1 MKKYL
6 IAGNW
11 KMNTAPK
18 EAAVLASA
26 IRKGL
31 VGMDLS
37 RVGVL
42 LCPPAINLQ
51 RVIQITYE
59 SDIKVGAQN
68 CHYAKSGAYT
78 GEISCEMIKKSGAE
92 YVIIGHSERRQLFG
106 ETDEFINEKVHSA
119 IGAGLHPIL
128 CVGETLEQ
136 RNEGST
142 LAIVIGQLEKGLAGL
157 TAEQSGSIIIAY
169 EPVWAI
175 GTGISATSEQAEE
188 VHSQIRS
195 AMRVIF
201 GEKGNNMFVLY
212 GGSMNAQNAAELLS
226 QPNISGGLIGGASLK
241 AEDFLSIIKTA
252 GELTFK

>member
-11 KMNTAPK
+11 KMNTVPD

-42 LCPPAINLQ
+42 LCPPAINLL
-51 RVIQITYE
+51 RVIQITE
-59 SDIKVGAQN
+59 DSNLKVGAQN
-68 CHYAKSGAYT
+68 CHYAKSGAFT
-78 GEISCEMIKKSGAE
+78 GEISCEMIRKSGAE
-92 YVIIGHSERRQLFG
+92 YVIIGHSERRCLFG
-106 ETDEFINEKVHSA
+106 ETDEFINKKVHSA
-119 IGAGLHPIL
+119 IAEGLKPIL

-142 LAIVIGQLEKGLAGL
+142 LPIVMGQLEKGLAGL

-175 GTGISATSEQAEE
+175 GTGLSATAEQAEE

-201 GEKGNNMFVLY
+201 GEKGNNMFILY
-212 GGSMNAQNAAELLS
+212 GGSMNAQNAGELLS

-241 AEDFLSIIKTA
+241 FEEFLSIIKTA
-252 GELTFK
+252 SELTFK